1 MERDDIIEYSEP
13 VQHTDEEGKV
23 IRKKLWKVFWILLI
37 VTIVEVIMGAEL
49 AGIEKYAMLLKVSF
63 IIFTIIKAGYIV
75 MVFMH
80 LGDEPKFLRWIILAP
95 YCAFILYL
103 LFICIEEA
111 NLMHSMAK
119 IFGT

>member
-1 MERDDIIEYSEP
+1 MDRDDIIEYSEA
-13 VQHTDEEGKV
+13 VQHSDEEGKV

-37 VTIVEVIMGAEL
+37 VTVVEVIMGAEL

-63 IIFTIIKAGYIV
+63 IIFTIVKAGYIV
-75 MVFMH
+75 LVFMH
-80 LGDEPKFLRWIILAP
+80 LGDELKFLRWIILIP

-103 LFICIEEA
+103 LFICIWEA
-111 NLMHSMAK
+111 DLMFRVAK